1 MAKPEKV
8 AAVAELTKMF
18 EGASGIFVT
27 DFQGMN
33 VAEVSN
39 LRKSLRQN
47 KTKFVVAKNT
57 LFRIAAK
64 NANVSGID
72 DFLKGTTGVAFTSA
86 DAAPAAKVL
95 NDAFKEKERP
105 RVKVF
110 VVDKQSF
117 KSAEIGR
124 LADLPSREI
133 LLSQLVAA
141 VEAPLAQ
148 LASTIEGL
156 FQELIRSV
164 DALAEKKKGE
174 S

>member
-8 AAVAELTKMF
+8 ATVAEITKLF
-18 EGASGIFVT
+18 EASSGIFVT

-33 VAEVSN
+33 VTDISN
-39 LRKSLRQN
+39 LRRSLRQN
-47 KTKFVVAKNT
+47 KTKFLVAKNT

-72 DFLKGTTGVAFTSA
+72 DFLKGTTGIAFATTDSA
-86 DAAPAAKVL
+86 PTAKVL

-105 RVKVF
+105 RIKVF

-117 KSAEIGR
+117 KGAEIGR

-133 LLSQLVAA
+133 LLSQLVGA
-141 VEAPLAQ
+141 VEAPLTQ
-148 LASTIEGL
+148 LASTIDGF

-164 DALAEKKKGE
+164 ESLAEKKKGE
-174 S
+174 A

>member
-8 AAVAELTKMF
+8 ATVAELTKMF
-18 EGASGIFVT
+18 ETSTGIFVA

-33 VAEVSN
+33 VGEVSN

-64 NANVSGID
+64 NANVTGID
-72 DFLKGTTGVAFTSA
+72 DFLKGTTGVAFTSV

-110 VVDKQSF
+110 VVDRQSF
-117 KSAEIGR
+117 NAAEIGR

-148 LASTIEGL
+148 LASTIEGF

-174 S
+174 A